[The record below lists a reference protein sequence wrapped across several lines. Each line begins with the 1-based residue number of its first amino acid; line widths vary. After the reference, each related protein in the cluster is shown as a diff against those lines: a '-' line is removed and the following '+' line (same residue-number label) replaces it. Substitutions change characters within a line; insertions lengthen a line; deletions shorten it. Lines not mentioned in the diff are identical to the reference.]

1 MKHFKYQAPVTFDE
15 AGKILQAKHPGE
27 AAVMAGGTD
36 LLGVLKDELLLQ
48 YPDTVVALRD
58 IPDTAYIREE
68 DGSVK
73 IGAMTTLD
81 TIENDELLQQDSLKA
96 VSRAVYSVASPIIR
110 TRATIGGNLCQD
122 VRCWFYRYPGQVGGT
137 LPCMRK
143 GGSECFAIRGDNRY
157 HSVFGGMKVCATPC
171 SAECPAGTDIP
182 NYMAHYRAG
191 DMEGAARILMQ
202 ANPLPMMTSRVCAH
216 TCQTKCNRCSTDEA
230 VASHSVERVVAD
242 YIMAHTDRFY
252 KAPEKETGKKIA
264 LIGAGPAGL
273 SAAYYLRNAGHS
285 VTVYDAMEEPGGCL
299 MYAIPNFRLPK
310 EYVRAIVKALEGMG
324 IRFVKNTKL
333 GENLQISE
341 LTEDNDKIFIATGAW
356 KRPVLGF
363 DGEEFTEFGLQFLVD
378 VNRWVNKK
386 ERNHVLVVGGGNVS
400 MDVAITA
407 KRLGAKSVTLCCL
420 EQRAEMPASAEEV
433 ARAEEEGVVIHNG
446 WGPVCAHYEHDG
458 KIKGMTLKACT
469 KLRDEN
475 GRFNPIYD
483 ETVTLDVDA
492 DSILLATG
500 QRVDLSFLDNELTL
514 AMNRGL
520 ITVEPKTQKSSDP
533 KVYAGGDAVTGPTT
547 VIKGIAS
554 GRRAAEAINEEFGVN
569 NPEKIK
575 QEGFLHYDSA
585 TAGMKTA
592 NNGHNVDAVARSIDK
607 EDSTSLTYDEG
618 LEEAKRCMNCGCYS
632 VNASDLSPV
641 MVLLDAKVKTSAGR
655 TLSAED
661 FFCTNL
667 KSYANLEQGELI
679 TEIEIPKQDA
689 YITGYEKFRMRSSID
704 FSMASLAWAY
714 KPDGEKISDIRLVL
728 GAVAPVPVRLK
739 KVEDFLRGKKPTM
752 ELAAQA
758 GEMAT
763 EGAVSMGHNE
773 YKIDEI
779 RTFVRR
785 LVESLVE

>member
-1 MKHFKYQAPVTFDE
+1 MKHFKYQTPETFGE
-15 AGKILQAKHPGE
+15 AAEILKASHPGQ

-36 LLGVLKDELLLQ
+36 LLGVLKDELLLE
-48 YPDTVVALRD
+48 YPETIVALRD
-58 IPDTAYIREE
+58 IPGTSYVKKE
-68 DGSVK
+68 DGAVK

-81 TIENDELLQQDSLKA
+81 EIENDETLKADSLKA
-96 VSRAVYSVASPIIR
+96 VSAAAYSVASPIIR

-157 HSVFGGMKVCATPC
+157 HSVFGGMKACKTPC

-182 NYMAHYRAG
+182 NYMAHYRKG
-191 DMEGAARILMQ
+191 DLEGAARILMQ

-230 VASHSVERVVAD
+230 VAIHSVERVVGD
-242 YIMAHTDRFY
+242 YILAHLDEFY
-252 KAPEKETGKKIA
+252 KAPAKETGKKIA

-273 SAAYYLRNAGHS
+273 AAAYYLRNAGHT

-299 MYAIPNFRLPK
+299 MYAIPNFRLPR
-310 EYVRAIVKALEGMG
+310 EYVRTIVKAIEKMG
-324 IRFVKNTKL
+324 VKFVCGTKL

-341 LTEDNDKIFIATGAW
+341 LTEANDKIFIATGAW

-378 VNRWVNKK
+378 VNKWVNKK

-420 EQRAEMPASAEEV
+420 EQRHEMSASAEEV
-433 ARAEEEGVVIHNG
+433 ERAEEEGVVIKNG
-446 WGPVCAHYEHDG
+446 WGPVRVKYEG
-458 KIKGMTLKACT
+458 QKIQGMTLRACT
-469 KLRDEN
+469 ALRDET
-475 GRFNPIYD
+475 GRFNPTYD
-483 ETVTLDVDA
+483 DATTLDVDA

-520 ITVEPKTQKSSDP
+520 ITVEPETQRSSDP

-554 GRRAAEAINEEFGVN
+554 GRRAAEAINDELGAD
-569 NPEKIK
+569 NPARDE
-575 QEGFLHYDSA
+575 QQGFLRFDRE
-585 TAGMKTA
+585 TASLKTA
-592 NNGHNVDAVARSIDK
+592 NNGHNVDAAARRIDK
-607 EDSTSLTYDEG
+607 EDSTSLTYEEG

-641 MVLLDAKVKTSAGR
+641 MVMMDATVKTSLGR
-655 TLSAED
+655 EIAAAD

-667 KSYANLEQGELI
+667 KSYANLEQGEVV
-679 TEIEIPKQDA
+679 TELVIPEKEG
-689 YITGYEKFRMRSSID
+689 YVTGYEKFRMRSSID

-714 KPDGEKISDIRLVL
+714 RLEGGQIADIRLVL
-728 GAVAPVPVRLK
+728 GAVAPVPVRLF
-739 KVEDFLRGKKPTM
+739 KVEEFLRGKVPTA
-752 ELAAQA
+752 EIAAEA

-763 EGAVSMGHNE
+763 EGTESMGHND

-785 LVESLVE
+785 LVESLVK

>member
-1 MKHFKYQAPVTFDE
+1 MKHFKYQTPETFGE
-15 AGKILQAKHPGE
+15 AAEILKASHPGQ

-36 LLGVLKDELLLQ
+36 LLGVLKDELLLE
-48 YPDTVVALRD
+48 YPETIVALRD
-58 IPDTAYIREE
+58 IPGTSYVKKE
-68 DGSVK
+68 DGAVK

-81 TIENDELLQQDSLKA
+81 EIENDETLKADSLKA
-96 VSRAVYSVASPIIR
+96 VSAAAYSVASPIIR

-157 HSVFGGMKVCATPC
+157 HSVFGGMKACKTPC

-182 NYMAHYRAG
+182 NYMAHYRKG
-191 DMEGAARILMQ
+191 DLEGAARILMQ

-230 VASHSVERVVAD
+230 VAIHSVERVVGD
-242 YIMAHTDRFY
+242 YIMAHLDEFY
-252 KAPEKETGKKIA
+252 KAPAKETGKKIA

-273 SAAYYLRNAGHS
+273 AAAYYLRNAGHT

-310 EYVRAIVKALEGMG
+310 EYVRTIVKAIEKMG
-324 IRFVKNTKL
+324 VKFVCGTKL

-341 LTEDNDKIFIATGAW
+341 LTEANDKIFIATGAW

-378 VNRWVNKK
+378 VNKWVNKK

-420 EQRAEMPASAEEV
+420 EQRHEMPASAEEV
-433 ARAEEEGVVIHNG
+433 ERAEEEGVVIKNG
-446 WGPVCAHYEHDG
+446 WGPVRVKYEG
-458 KIKGMTLKACT
+458 QKIQGMTLRACT
-469 KLRDEN
+469 ALRDET
-475 GRFNPIYD
+475 GRFNPTYD
-483 ETVTLDVDA
+483 DATTLDVDA

-520 ITVEPKTQKSSDP
+520 ITVEPETQRSSDP

-554 GRRAAEAINEEFGVN
+554 GRRAAEAINDELGAG
-569 NPEKIK
+569 NPARDE
-575 QEGFLHYDSA
+575 QQGFLRFDRK
-585 TAGMKTA
+585 TASLKTA
-592 NNGHNVDAVARSIDK
+592 NNGHNVDAAARRIDK
-607 EDSTSLTYDEG
+607 EDSTSLTYEEG

-641 MVLLDAKVKTSAGR
+641 MVMMDATVKTSLGR
-655 TLSAED
+655 EIAAAD

-667 KSYANLEQGELI
+667 KSYANLEQGEVV
-679 TEIEIPKQDA
+679 TELVIPEKEG
-689 YITGYEKFRMRSSID
+689 YVTGYEKFRMRSSID

-714 KPDGEKISDIRLVL
+714 RLEGGQIADIRLVL
-728 GAVAPVPVRLK
+728 GAVAPVPVRLF
-739 KVEDFLRGKKPTM
+739 KVEEFLRGKVPTA
-752 ELAAQA
+752 EIAAEA

-763 EGAVSMGHNE
+763 EGTESMGHND

-785 LVESLVE
+785 LVESLVK

>member
-1 MKHFKYQAPVTFDE
+1 MKHFKYQTPETFGE
-15 AGKILQAKHPGE
+15 ATEILKASHPGQ

-36 LLGVLKDELLLQ
+36 LLGVLKDELLLE
-48 YPDTVVALRD
+48 YPETIVALRD
-58 IPDTAYIREE
+58 IPGTSYVKKE
-68 DGSVK
+68 DGAVK

-81 TIENDELLQQDSLKA
+81 EIENDETLKADSLKA
-96 VSRAVYSVASPIIR
+96 VSAAAYSVASPIIR

-157 HSVFGGMKVCATPC
+157 HSVFGGMKACKTPC

-182 NYMAHYRAG
+182 NYMAHYRKG
-191 DMEGAARILMQ
+191 DLEGAARILMQ
-202 ANPLPMMTSRVCAH
+202 ANPLSMMTSRVCAH

-230 VASHSVERVVAD
+230 VAIHSVERVVGD
-242 YIMAHTDRFY
+242 YIMAHLDEFY
-252 KAPEKETGKKIA
+252 KAPAKETGKKIA

-273 SAAYYLRNAGHS
+273 AAAYYLRNAGHT

-310 EYVRAIVKALEGMG
+310 EYVRTIVKALEKMG
-324 IRFVKNTKL
+324 VKFVCGTKL

-341 LTEDNDKIFIATGAW
+341 LTEANDKIFIATGAW

-378 VNRWVNKK
+378 VNKWVNKK

-420 EQRAEMPASAEEV
+420 EQRHEMPASAEEV
-433 ARAEEEGVVIHNG
+433 ERAEEEGVVIKNG
-446 WGPVCAHYEHDG
+446 WGPVRVKYEG
-458 KIKGMTLKACT
+458 QKIQGMTLRACT
-469 KLRDEN
+469 ALRDET
-475 GRFNPIYD
+475 GRFNPTYD
-483 ETVTLDVDA
+483 DATTLDVDA

-520 ITVEPKTQKSSDP
+520 ITVEPETQRSSDP

-554 GRRAAEAINEEFGVN
+554 GRRAAEAINDELGAD
-569 NPEKIK
+569 NPARDE
-575 QEGFLHYDSA
+575 QQGFLRFDRE
-585 TAGMKTA
+585 TASLKTA
-592 NNGHNVDAVARSIDK
+592 NNGHNVDAAARRIDK
-607 EDSTSLTYDEG
+607 EDSTSLTYEEG

-641 MVLLDAKVKTSAGR
+641 MVMMDATVKTSLGR
-655 TLSAED
+655 EIAAAD

-667 KSYANLEQGELI
+667 KSYANLEQGEVV
-679 TEIEIPKQDA
+679 TELVIPEKEG
-689 YITGYEKFRMRSSID
+689 YVTGYEKFRMRSSID

-714 KPDGEKISDIRLVL
+714 RLEGGQIADIRLVL
-728 GAVAPVPVRLK
+728 GAVAPVPVRLF
-739 KVEDFLRGKKPTM
+739 KVEEFLRGKVPTA
-752 ELAAQA
+752 EIAAEA

-763 EGAVSMGHNE
+763 EGTESMGHND

-785 LVESLVE
+785 LVESLVK

>member
-1 MKHFKYQAPVTFDE
+1 MKHFKYQTPETFGE
-15 AGKILQAKHPGE
+15 AAEILKASHPSQ

-36 LLGVLKDELLLQ
+36 LLGVLKDELLLE
-48 YPDTVVALRD
+48 YPETIVALRD
-58 IPDTAYIREE
+58 IPGTSYVKKE
-68 DGSVK
+68 DGAVK

-81 TIENDELLQQDSLKA
+81 EIENDETLKADSLKA
-96 VSRAVYSVASPIIR
+96 VSAAAYSVASPIIR

-157 HSVFGGMKVCATPC
+157 HSVFGGMKACKTPC

-182 NYMAHYRAG
+182 NYMAHYRKG
-191 DMEGAARILMQ
+191 DLEGAARILMQ

-230 VASHSVERVVAD
+230 VAIHSVERVVGD
-242 YIMAHTDRFY
+242 YIMAHLDEFY
-252 KAPEKETGKKIA
+252 KAPAKETGKKIA

-273 SAAYYLRNAGHS
+273 AAAYYLRNAGHT

-310 EYVRAIVKALEGMG
+310 EYVRTIVKAIEKMG
-324 IRFVKNTKL
+324 VKFVCGTKL

-341 LTEDNDKIFIATGAW
+341 LTEANDKIFIATGAW

-378 VNRWVNKK
+378 VNKWVNKK

-420 EQRAEMPASAEEV
+420 EQRHEMPASAEEV
-433 ARAEEEGVVIHNG
+433 ERAEEEGVVIKNG
-446 WGPVCAHYEHDG
+446 WGPVRVKYEG
-458 KIKGMTLKACT
+458 QKIQGMTLRACT
-469 KLRDEN
+469 ALRDET
-475 GRFNPIYD
+475 GRFNPTYD
-483 ETVTLDVDA
+483 DATTLDVDA

-500 QRVDLSFLDNELTL
+500 QRVDLSFLDNELML

-520 ITVEPKTQKSSDP
+520 ITVEPETQRSSDP

-554 GRRAAEAINEEFGVN
+554 GRRAAEAINDEQGAD
-569 NPEKIK
+569 NPARDE
-575 QEGFLHYDSA
+575 QQGFLRFDRE
-585 TAGMKTA
+585 TASLKTA
-592 NNGHNVDAVARSIDK
+592 NNGHNVDAAARRIDK
-607 EDSTSLTYDEG
+607 EDSTSLTYEEG

-641 MVLLDAKVKTSAGR
+641 MVMMDATVKTSLGR
-655 TLSAED
+655 EIAAAD

-667 KSYANLEQGELI
+667 KSYANLEQGEVV
-679 TEIEIPKQDA
+679 TELVIPEKEG
-689 YITGYEKFRMRSSID
+689 YVTGYEKFRMRSSID

-714 KPDGEKISDIRLVL
+714 RLEGGQIADIRLVL
-728 GAVAPVPVRLK
+728 GAVAPVPVRLF
-739 KVEDFLRGKKPTM
+739 KVEEFLRGKVPTA
-752 ELAAQA
+752 EIAAEA

-763 EGAVSMGHNE
+763 EGTESMGHND

-785 LVESLVE
+785 LVESLVK

>member
-1 MKHFKYQAPVTFDE
+1 MKHFKYQTPETFGE
-15 AGKILQAKHPGE
+15 AAEILKASHPGQ

-36 LLGVLKDELLLQ
+36 LLGVLKDELLLE
-48 YPDTVVALRD
+48 YPETIVALRD
-58 IPDTAYIREE
+58 IPGTSYVKKE
-68 DGSVK
+68 DGAVK

-81 TIENDELLQQDSLKA
+81 EIENDETLKADSLKA
-96 VSRAVYSVASPIIR
+96 VSAAAYSVASPIIR

-157 HSVFGGMKVCATPC
+157 HSVFGGMKACKTPC

-182 NYMAHYRAG
+182 NYMAHYRKG
-191 DMEGAARILMQ
+191 DLEGAARILMQ

-230 VASHSVERVVAD
+230 VAIHSVERVVGD
-242 YIMAHTDRFY
+242 YIMAHLDEFY
-252 KAPEKETGKKIA
+252 KAPAKETGKKIA

-273 SAAYYLRNAGHS
+273 AAAYYLRNAGHT

-310 EYVRAIVKALEGMG
+310 EYVRTIVKAIEKMG
-324 IRFVKNTKL
+324 VKFVCGTKL

-341 LTEDNDKIFIATGAW
+341 LTEANDKIFIATGAW

-378 VNRWVNKK
+378 VNKWVNKK

-420 EQRAEMPASAEEV
+420 EQRHEMPASAEEV
-433 ARAEEEGVVIHNG
+433 ERAEEEGVVIKNG
-446 WGPVCAHYEHDG
+446 WGPVRVKYEG
-458 KIKGMTLKACT
+458 QKIQGMTLRACT
-469 KLRDEN
+469 ALRDET
-475 GRFNPIYD
+475 GRFNPTYD
-483 ETVTLDVDA
+483 DATTLDVDA

-520 ITVEPKTQKSSDP
+520 ITVEPETQRSSDP
-533 KVYAGGDAVTGPTT
+533 KVYAGGDAVSGPTT

-554 GRRAAEAINEEFGVN
+554 GRRAAEAINDELGAG
-569 NPEKIK
+569 NPARDE
-575 QEGFLHYDSA
+575 QQGFLRFDRE
-585 TAGMKTA
+585 TASLKTA
-592 NNGHNVDAVARSIDK
+592 NNGHNVDAAARRIDK
-607 EDSTSLTYDEG
+607 EDSTSLTYEEG

-641 MVLLDAKVKTSAGR
+641 MVMMDATVKTSLGR
-655 TLSAED
+655 EIAAAD

-667 KSYANLEQGELI
+667 KSYANLEQGEVV
-679 TEIEIPKQDA
+679 TELVIPEKEG
-689 YITGYEKFRMRSSID
+689 YVTGYEKFRMRSSID

-714 KPDGEKISDIRLVL
+714 RLEGGQIADIRLVL
-728 GAVAPVPVRLK
+728 GAVAPVPVRLF
-739 KVEDFLRGKKPTM
+739 KVEEFLRGKVPTA
-752 ELAAQA
+752 EIAAEA

-763 EGAVSMGHNE
+763 EGTESMGHND

-785 LVESLVE
+785 LVESLVK

>member
-1 MKHFKYQAPVTFDE
+1 MKHFKYQTPETFGE
-15 AGKILQAKHPGE
+15 AAEILKASHPGQ

-36 LLGVLKDELLLQ
+36 LLGVLKDELLLE
-48 YPDTVVALRD
+48 YPETIVALRD
-58 IPDTAYIREE
+58 IPGTSYVKKE
-68 DGSVK
+68 DGAVK

-81 TIENDELLQQDSLKA
+81 EIEKDETLKADSLKA
-96 VSRAVYSVASPIIR
+96 VSAAAYSVASPIIR

-157 HSVFGGMKVCATPC
+157 HSVFGGMKACKTPC

-182 NYMAHYRAG
+182 NYMAHYRKG
-191 DMEGAARILMQ
+191 DLEGAARILMQ

-230 VASHSVERVVAD
+230 VAIHSVERVVGD
-242 YIMAHTDRFY
+242 YIMAHLDEFY
-252 KAPEKETGKKIA
+252 KAPAKETGKKIA

-273 SAAYYLRNAGHS
+273 AAAYYLRNAGHT

-310 EYVRAIVKALEGMG
+310 EYVRTIVKAIEKMG
-324 IRFVKNTKL
+324 VKFVCGTKL
-333 GENLQISE
+333 GENMQISE
-341 LTEDNDKIFIATGAW
+341 LTEANDKIFIATGAW

-378 VNRWVNKK
+378 VNKWVNKK

-420 EQRAEMPASAEEV
+420 EQRHEMPASAEEV
-433 ARAEEEGVVIHNG
+433 ERAEEEGVVIKNG
-446 WGPVCAHYEHDG
+446 WGPVRVKYEG
-458 KIKGMTLKACT
+458 QKIQGMTLRACT
-469 KLRDEN
+469 ALRDET
-475 GRFNPIYD
+475 GRFNPTYD
-483 ETVTLDVDA
+483 DATTLDVDA

-520 ITVEPKTQKSSDP
+520 ITVEPETQRSSDP
-533 KVYAGGDAVTGPTT
+533 KVYAGGDTVTGPTT

-554 GRRAAEAINEEFGVN
+554 GRRAAEAINDELGAG
-569 NPEKIK
+569 NPARDE
-575 QEGFLHYDSA
+575 QQGFLRFDRE
-585 TAGMKTA
+585 TASLKTA
-592 NNGHNVDAVARSIDK
+592 NNGHNVDAAARRIDK
-607 EDSTSLTYDEG
+607 EDSTSLTYEEG

-641 MVLLDAKVKTSAGR
+641 MVMMDATVKTSLGR
-655 TLSAED
+655 EIAAAD

-667 KSYANLEQGELI
+667 KSYANLEQGEVV
-679 TEIEIPKQDA
+679 TELVIPEKEG
-689 YITGYEKFRMRSSID
+689 YVTGYEKFRMRSSID

-714 KPDGEKISDIRLVL
+714 RLEGGQIADIRLVL
-728 GAVAPVPVRLK
+728 GAVAPVPVRLF
-739 KVEDFLRGKKPTM
+739 KVEEFLRGKVPTA
-752 ELAAQA
+752 EIAAEA

-763 EGAVSMGHNE
+763 EGTESMGHND

-785 LVESLVE
+785 LVESLVK

>member
-1 MKHFKYQAPVTFDE
+1 MKHFKYQTPETFGE
-15 AGKILQAKHPGE
+15 AAEILKASHPGQ

-36 LLGVLKDELLLQ
+36 LLGVLKDELLLE
-48 YPDTVVALRD
+48 YPETIVALRD
-58 IPDTAYIREE
+58 IPGTSYVKKE
-68 DGSVK
+68 DGAVK

-81 TIENDELLQQDSLKA
+81 EIENDETLKADSLKA
-96 VSRAVYSVASPIIR
+96 VSAAAYSVASPIIR

-157 HSVFGGMKVCATPC
+157 HSVFGGMKACKTPC

-182 NYMAHYRAG
+182 NYMAHYRKG
-191 DMEGAARILMQ
+191 DLEGAARILMQ

-230 VASHSVERVVAD
+230 VAIHSVERVVGD
-242 YIMAHTDRFY
+242 YILAHLDEFY
-252 KAPEKETGKKIA
+252 KAPAKETGKKIA

-273 SAAYYLRNAGHS
+273 AAAYYLRNAGHT

-299 MYAIPNFRLPK
+299 MYAIPNFRLPR
-310 EYVRAIVKALEGMG
+310 EYVRTIVKAIEKMG
-324 IRFVKNTKL
+324 VKFVCGTKL

-341 LTEDNDKIFIATGAW
+341 LTEANDKIFIATGAW

-378 VNRWVNKK
+378 VNKWVNKK

-420 EQRAEMPASAEEV
+420 EQRHEMSASAEDVE
-433 ARAEEEGVVIHNG
+433 RAEEEGVVIKNG
-446 WGPVCAHYEHDG
+446 WGPVRVKYEG
-458 KIKGMTLKACT
+458 QKIQGMTLRACT
-469 KLRDEN
+469 ALRDET
-475 GRFNPIYD
+475 GRFNPTYD
-483 ETVTLDVDA
+483 DATTLDVDA

-520 ITVEPKTQKSSDP
+520 ITVEPETQRSSDP

-554 GRRAAEAINEEFGVN
+554 GRRAAEAINDELGAD
-569 NPEKIK
+569 NPARDE
-575 QEGFLHYDSA
+575 QQGFLRFDRE
-585 TAGMKTA
+585 TASLKTA
-592 NNGHNVDAVARSIDK
+592 NNGHNVDAAARRIDK
-607 EDSTSLTYDEG
+607 EDSTSLTYEEG

-641 MVLLDAKVKTSAGR
+641 MVMMDATVKTSLGR
-655 TLSAED
+655 EIAAAD

-667 KSYANLEQGELI
+667 KSYANLEQGEVV
-679 TEIEIPKQDA
+679 TELVIPEKEG
-689 YITGYEKFRMRSSID
+689 YVTGYEKFRMRSSID

-714 KPDGEKISDIRLVL
+714 RLEGGQIADIRLVL
-728 GAVAPVPVRLK
+728 GAVAPVPVRLF
-739 KVEDFLRGKKPTM
+739 KVEEFLRGKVPTA
-752 ELAAQA
+752 EIAAEA

-763 EGAVSMGHNE
+763 EGTESMGHND

-785 LVESLVE
+785 LVESLVK

>member
-1 MKHFKYQAPVTFDE
+1 MKHFKYQTPETFGE
-15 AGKILQAKHPGE
+15 AAEILKASHPGQ

-36 LLGVLKDELLLQ
+36 LLGVLKDELLLE
-48 YPDTVVALRD
+48 YPETIVALRD
-58 IPDTAYIREE
+58 IPGTSYVKKE
-68 DGSVK
+68 DGAVK

-81 TIENDELLQQDSLKA
+81 EIENDETLKADSLKA
-96 VSRAVYSVASPIIR
+96 VSAAAYSVASPIIR

-157 HSVFGGMKVCATPC
+157 HSVFGGMKACKTPC

-182 NYMAHYRAG
+182 NYMAHYRKG
-191 DMEGAARILMQ
+191 DLEGAARILMQ

-230 VASHSVERVVAD
+230 VAIHSVERVVGD
-242 YIMAHTDRFY
+242 YIMAHLDEFY
-252 KAPEKETGKKIA
+252 KAPAKETGKKIA

-273 SAAYYLRNAGHS
+273 AAAYYLRNAGHT

-310 EYVRAIVKALEGMG
+310 EYVRTIVKAIEKMG
-324 IRFVKNTKL
+324 VKFVCGTKL

-341 LTEDNDKIFIATGAW
+341 LTEANDKIFIATGAW

-378 VNRWVNKK
+378 VNKWVNKK

-420 EQRAEMPASAEEV
+420 EQRHEMPASAEEV
-433 ARAEEEGVVIHNG
+433 ERAEEEGVVIKNG
-446 WGPVCAHYEHDG
+446 WGPVRVKYEG
-458 KIKGMTLKACT
+458 QKIQGMTLRACT
-469 KLRDEN
+469 ALRDET
-475 GRFNPIYD
+475 GRFNPTYD
-483 ETVTLDVDA
+483 DATTLDVDA

-520 ITVEPKTQKSSDP
+520 ITVEPETQRSSDP
-533 KVYAGGDAVTGPTT
+533 KVYAGGDTVTGPTT

-554 GRRAAEAINEEFGVN
+554 GRRAAEAINDELGAD
-569 NPEKIK
+569 NPARDE
-575 QEGFLHYDSA
+575 QQGFLRFDRE
-585 TAGMKTA
+585 TASLKTA
-592 NNGHNVDAVARSIDK
+592 NNGHNVDAAARRIDK
-607 EDSTSLTYDEG
+607 EDSTSLTYEEG

-641 MVLLDAKVKTSAGR
+641 MVMMDATVKTSLGR
-655 TLSAED
+655 EIAAAD

-667 KSYANLEQGELI
+667 KSYANLEQGEVV
-679 TEIEIPKQDA
+679 TELVIPEKEG
-689 YITGYEKFRMRSSID
+689 YVTGYEKFRMRSSID

-714 KPDGEKISDIRLVL
+714 RLEGGQIADIRLVL
-728 GAVAPVPVRLK
+728 GAVAPVPVRLF
-739 KVEDFLRGKKPTM
+739 KVEEFLRGKVPTA
-752 ELAAQA
+752 EIAAEA

-763 EGAVSMGHNE
+763 EGTESMGHND

-785 LVESLVE
+785 LVESLVK

>member
-1 MKHFKYQAPVTFDE
+1 MKHFKYQTPETFGE
-15 AGKILQAKHPGE
+15 AAEILKASHPGQ

-36 LLGVLKDELLLQ
+36 LLGVLKDELLLE
-48 YPDTVVALRD
+48 YPETIVALRD
-58 IPDTAYIREE
+58 IPGTSYVKKE
-68 DGSVK
+68 DGAVK

-81 TIENDELLQQDSLKA
+81 EIENDETLKADSLKA
-96 VSRAVYSVASPIIR
+96 VSAAAYSVASPIIR

-157 HSVFGGMKVCATPC
+157 HSVFGGMKACKTPC

-182 NYMAHYRAG
+182 NYMAHYRKG
-191 DMEGAARILMQ
+191 DLEGAARILMQ

-230 VASHSVERVVAD
+230 VAIHSVERVVGD
-242 YIMAHTDRFY
+242 YIMAHLDEFY
-252 KAPEKETGKKIA
+252 KAPAKETGKKIA

-273 SAAYYLRNAGHS
+273 AAAYYLRNAGHT

-310 EYVRAIVKALEGMG
+310 EYVRTIVKAIEKMG
-324 IRFVKNTKL
+324 VKFVCGTKL

-341 LTEDNDKIFIATGAW
+341 LTEANDKIFIATGAW

-378 VNRWVNKK
+378 VNKWVNKK

-420 EQRAEMPASAEEV
+420 EQRHEMPASAEEV
-433 ARAEEEGVVIHNG
+433 ERAEEEGVIIKNG
-446 WGPVCAHYEHDG
+446 WGPVRVKYEG
-458 KIKGMTLKACT
+458 QKIQGMTLRACT
-469 KLRDEN
+469 ALRDET
-475 GRFNPIYD
+475 GRFNPTYD
-483 ETVTLDVDA
+483 DATTLDVDA

-500 QRVDLSFLDNELTL
+500 QRVDLSFMDNELTL

-520 ITVEPKTQKSSDP
+520 ITVEPETQRSSDP

-554 GRRAAEAINEEFGVN
+554 GRRAAEAINDELGAD
-569 NPEKIK
+569 NPARDE
-575 QEGFLHYDSA
+575 QQGFLRFDRE
-585 TAGMKTA
+585 TASLKTA
-592 NNGHNVDAVARSIDK
+592 NNGHNVDAAARRIDK
-607 EDSTSLTYDEG
+607 EDSTSLTYEEG

-641 MVLLDAKVKTSAGR
+641 MVMMDATVKTSLGR
-655 TLSAED
+655 EIAAAD

-667 KSYANLEQGELI
+667 KSYANLEQGEVV
-679 TEIEIPKQDA
+679 TELVIPEKEG
-689 YITGYEKFRMRSSID
+689 YVTGYEKFRMRSSID

-714 KPDGEKISDIRLVL
+714 RLEGGQIADIRLVL
-728 GAVAPVPVRLK
+728 GAVAPVPVRLF
-739 KVEDFLRGKKPTM
+739 KVEEFLRGKVPTA
-752 ELAAQA
+752 EIAAEA

-763 EGAVSMGHNE
+763 EGTESMGHND

-785 LVESLVE
+785 LVESLVK

>member
-1 MKHFKYQAPVTFDE
+1 MKHFKYQTPETFGE
-15 AGKILQAKHPGE
+15 AAEILKASHPGQ

-36 LLGVLKDELLLQ
+36 LLGVLKDELLLE
-48 YPDTVVALRD
+48 YPETIVALRD
-58 IPDTAYIREE
+58 IPGTSYVKKE
-68 DGSVK
+68 DGAVK

-81 TIENDELLQQDSLKA
+81 EIENDETLKADSLKA
-96 VSRAVYSVASPIIR
+96 VSAAAYSVASPIIR

-157 HSVFGGMKVCATPC
+157 HSVFGGMKACKTPC

-182 NYMAHYRAG
+182 NYMAHYRKG
-191 DMEGAARILMQ
+191 DLEGAARILMQ

-230 VASHSVERVVAD
+230 VAIHSVERVVGD
-242 YIMAHTDRFY
+242 YIMAHLDEFY
-252 KAPEKETGKKIA
+252 KAPAKETGKKIA

-273 SAAYYLRNAGHS
+273 AAAYYLRNAGHT

-299 MYAIPNFRLPK
+299 MYAIPNFRLPR
-310 EYVRAIVKALEGMG
+310 EYVRTIVKAIEKMG
-324 IRFVKNTKL
+324 VKFVCGTKL

-341 LTEDNDKIFIATGAW
+341 LTEANDKIFIATGAW

-378 VNRWVNKK
+378 VNKWVNKK

-420 EQRAEMPASAEEV
+420 EQRHEMPASAEEV
-433 ARAEEEGVVIHNG
+433 ERAEEEGVVIKNG
-446 WGPVCAHYEHDG
+446 WGPVRVKYEG
-458 KIKGMTLKACT
+458 QKIQGMTLRACT
-469 KLRDEN
+469 ALRDET
-475 GRFNPIYD
+475 GRFNPTYD
-483 ETVTLDVDA
+483 DATTLDVDA

-520 ITVEPKTQKSSDP
+520 ITVEPETQRSSDP

-554 GRRAAEAINEEFGVN
+554 GRRAAEAINDELGAG
-569 NPEKIK
+569 NPARDE
-575 QEGFLHYDSA
+575 QQGFLRFDRE
-585 TAGMKTA
+585 TASLKTA
-592 NNGHNVDAVARSIDK
+592 NNGHNVDAAARRIDK
-607 EDSTSLTYDEG
+607 EDSTSLTYEEG

-641 MVLLDAKVKTSAGR
+641 MVMMDATVKTSLGR
-655 TLSAED
+655 EIAAAD

-667 KSYANLEQGELI
+667 KSYANLEQGEI
-679 TEIEIPKQDA
+679 VTELVIPEKEG
-689 YITGYEKFRMRSSID
+689 YVTGYEKFRMRSSID

-714 KPDGEKISDIRLVL
+714 RLEGGQIADIRLVL
-728 GAVAPVPVRLK
+728 GAVAPVPVRLF
-739 KVEDFLRGKKPTM
+739 KVEEFLRGKVPTA
-752 ELAAQA
+752 EIAAEA

-763 EGAVSMGHNE
+763 EGTESMGHND

-785 LVESLVE
+785 LVESLVK

>member
-1 MKHFKYQAPVTFDE
+1 MKHFKYQTPETFGE
-15 AGKILQAKHPGE
+15 AAEILKASHPGQ

-36 LLGVLKDELLLQ
+36 LLGVLKDELLLE
-48 YPDTVVALRD
+48 YPETIVALRD
-58 IPDTAYIREE
+58 IPGTSYVKKE
-68 DGSVK
+68 DGAVK

-81 TIENDELLQQDSLKA
+81 EIENDETLKADSLKA
-96 VSRAVYSVASPIIR
+96 VSAAAYSVASPIIR

-157 HSVFGGMKVCATPC
+157 HSVFGGMKACKTPC

-182 NYMAHYRAG
+182 NYMAHYRKG
-191 DMEGAARILMQ
+191 DLEGAARILMQ

-230 VASHSVERVVAD
+230 VAIHSVERVVGD
-242 YIMAHTDRFY
+242 YIMAHLDEFY
-252 KAPEKETGKKIA
+252 KAPAKETGKKIA

-273 SAAYYLRNAGHS
+273 AAAYYLRNAGHT

-299 MYAIPNFRLPK
+299 MYAIPNFRLPR
-310 EYVRAIVKALEGMG
+310 EYVRTIVKAIEKMG
-324 IRFVKNTKL
+324 VKFVCGTKL

-341 LTEDNDKIFIATGAW
+341 LTEANDKIFIATGAW

-378 VNRWVNKK
+378 VNKWVNKK

-420 EQRAEMPASAEEV
+420 EQRHEMPASAEEV
-433 ARAEEEGVVIHNG
+433 ERAEEEGVVIKNG
-446 WGPVCAHYEHDG
+446 WGPVRVKYEG
-458 KIKGMTLKACT
+458 RKIQGMTLRACT
-469 KLRDEN
+469 ALRDET
-475 GRFNPIYD
+475 GRFNPTYD
-483 ETVTLDVDA
+483 DATTLDVDA

-520 ITVEPKTQKSSDP
+520 ITVEPETQRSSDP

-554 GRRAAEAINEEFGVN
+554 GRRAAEAINDELGAD
-569 NPEKIK
+569 NPARDE
-575 QEGFLHYDSA
+575 QQGFLRFDRE
-585 TAGMKTA
+585 TASLKTA
-592 NNGHNVDAVARSIDK
+592 NNGHNVDAAARRIDK
-607 EDSTSLTYDEG
+607 EDSTSLTYEEG

-641 MVLLDAKVKTSAGR
+641 MVMMDATVKTSLGR
-655 TLSAED
+655 EIAAAD

-667 KSYANLEQGELI
+667 KSYANLEQGEVV
-679 TEIEIPKQDA
+679 TELVIPEKEG
-689 YITGYEKFRMRSSID
+689 YVTGYEKFRMRSSID

-714 KPDGEKISDIRLVL
+714 RLEGGQIADIRLVL
-728 GAVAPVPVRLK
+728 GAVAPVPVRLF
-739 KVEDFLRGKKPTM
+739 KVEEFLRGKVPTA
-752 ELAAQA
+752 EIAAEA

-763 EGAVSMGHNE
+763 EGTESMGHND

-785 LVESLVE
+785 LVESLVK

>member
-1 MKHFKYQAPVTFDE
+1 MKHFKYQTPETFGE
-15 AGKILQAKHPGE
+15 AAEILKASHPGQ

-36 LLGVLKDELLLQ
+36 LLGVLKDELLLE
-48 YPDTVVALRD
+48 YPETIVALRD
-58 IPDTAYIREE
+58 IPGTSYVKKE
-68 DGSVK
+68 DGAVK

-81 TIENDELLQQDSLKA
+81 EIENDETLKADSLKA
-96 VSRAVYSVASPIIR
+96 VSAAAYSVASPIIR

-157 HSVFGGMKVCATPC
+157 HSVFGGMKACKTPC

-182 NYMAHYRAG
+182 NYMAHYRKG
-191 DMEGAARILMQ
+191 DLEGAARILMQ

-230 VASHSVERVVAD
+230 VAIHSVERVVGD
-242 YIMAHTDRFY
+242 YILAHLDEFY
-252 KAPEKETGKKIA
+252 KAPAKETGKKIA

-273 SAAYYLRNAGHS
+273 AAAYYLRNAGHT

-310 EYVRAIVKALEGMG
+310 EYVRTIVKAIEKMG
-324 IRFVKNTKL
+324 VKFVCGTKL

-341 LTEDNDKIFIATGAW
+341 LTEANDKIFIATGAW

-378 VNRWVNKK
+378 VNKWVNKK

-420 EQRAEMPASAEEV
+420 EQRHEMPASAEEV
-433 ARAEEEGVVIHNG
+433 ERAEEEGVVIKNG
-446 WGPVCAHYEHDG
+446 WGPVRVKYEG
-458 KIKGMTLKACT
+458 QKIQGMTLRACT
-469 KLRDEN
+469 ALRDET
-475 GRFNPIYD
+475 GRFNPTYD
-483 ETVTLDVDA
+483 DATTLDVDA

-520 ITVEPKTQKSSDP
+520 ITVEPETQRSSDP

-554 GRRAAEAINEEFGVN
+554 GRRAAEAINDELGAG
-569 NPEKIK
+569 NPARDE
-575 QEGFLHYDSA
+575 QQGFLRFDRE
-585 TAGMKTA
+585 TASLKTA
-592 NNGHNVDAVARSIDK
+592 NNGHNVDAAARRIDK
-607 EDSTSLTYDEG
+607 EDSTSLTYEEG

-641 MVLLDAKVKTSAGR
+641 MVMMDATVKTSLGR
-655 TLSAED
+655 EIAAAD

-667 KSYANLEQGELI
+667 KSYANLEQGEVV
-679 TEIEIPKQDA
+679 TELVIPEKEG
-689 YITGYEKFRMRSSID
+689 YVTGYEKFRMRSSID

-714 KPDGEKISDIRLVL
+714 RLEGGQIADIRLVL
-728 GAVAPVPVRLK
+728 GAVAPVPVRLF
-739 KVEDFLRGKKPTM
+739 KVEEFLRGKVPTA
-752 ELAAQA
+752 EIAAEA

-763 EGAVSMGHNE
+763 EGTESMGHND

-785 LVESLVE
+785 LVESLVK

>member
-1 MKHFKYQAPVTFDE
+1 MKHFKYQTPETFGE
-15 AGKILQAKHPGE
+15 AAEILKASHPSQ

-36 LLGVLKDELLLQ
+36 LLGVLKDELLLE
-48 YPDTVVALRD
+48 YPETIVALRD
-58 IPDTAYIREE
+58 IPGMSYVKKE
-68 DGSVK
+68 DGAVK

-81 TIENDELLQQDSLKA
+81 EIENDETLKADSLKA
-96 VSRAVYSVASPIIR
+96 VSAAAYSVASPIIR

-157 HSVFGGMKVCATPC
+157 HSVFGGMKACKTPC

-182 NYMAHYRAG
+182 NYMAHYRKG
-191 DMEGAARILMQ
+191 DLEGAARILMQ

-230 VASHSVERVVAD
+230 VAIHSVERVVGD
-242 YIMAHTDRFY
+242 YILAHLDEFY
-252 KAPEKETGKKIA
+252 KAPAKETGKKIA

-273 SAAYYLRNAGHS
+273 AAAYYLRNAGHT

-310 EYVRAIVKALEGMG
+310 EYVRTIVKAIEKMG
-324 IRFVKNTKL
+324 VKFVCGTKL

-341 LTEDNDKIFIATGAW
+341 LTEANDKIFIATGAW

-378 VNRWVNKK
+378 VNKWVNKK

-420 EQRAEMPASAEEV
+420 EQRHEMPASAEEV
-433 ARAEEEGVVIHNG
+433 ERAEEEGVVIKNG
-446 WGPVCAHYEHDG
+446 WGPVRVKYEG
-458 KIKGMTLKACT
+458 QKIQGMTLRACT
-469 KLRDEN
+469 ALRDET
-475 GRFNPIYD
+475 GRFNPTYD
-483 ETVTLDVDA
+483 DATTLDVDA

-500 QRVDLSFLDNELTL
+500 QRVDLSFLDNERTL

-520 ITVEPKTQKSSDP
+520 ITVEPETQRSSDP

-554 GRRAAEAINEEFGVN
+554 GRRAAEAINDELGAG
-569 NPEKIK
+569 NPARDE
-575 QEGFLHYDSA
+575 QQGFLRFDREIASL
-585 TAGMKTA
+585 KTA
-592 NNGHNVDAVARSIDK
+592 NNGHNVDAAARRIDK
-607 EDSTSLTYDEG
+607 EDSTSLTYEEG

-641 MVLLDAKVKTSAGR
+641 MVMMDATVKTSLGR
-655 TLSAED
+655 EIAAAD

-667 KSYANLEQGELI
+667 KSYANLEQGEVV
-679 TEIEIPKQDA
+679 TELVIPEKEG
-689 YITGYEKFRMRSSID
+689 YVTGYEKFRMRSSID

-714 KPDGEKISDIRLVL
+714 RLEGGQIADIRLVL
-728 GAVAPVPVRLK
+728 GAVAPVPVRLF
-739 KVEDFLRGKKPTM
+739 KVEEFLRGKVPTA
-752 ELAAQA
+752 EIAAEA

-763 EGAVSMGHNE
+763 EGTESMGHND

-785 LVESLVE
+785 LVESLVK

>member
-1 MKHFKYQAPVTFDE
+1 MKHFKYQTPETFGE
-15 AGKILQAKHPGE
+15 AAEILKASHPGQ

-36 LLGVLKDELLLQ
+36 LLGVLKDELLLE
-48 YPDTVVALRD
+48 YPETIVALRD
-58 IPDTAYIREE
+58 IPGTSYVKKE
-68 DGSVK
+68 DGAVK

-81 TIENDELLQQDSLKA
+81 EIENDETLKADSLKA
-96 VSRAVYSVASPIIR
+96 VSAAAYSVASPIIR

-157 HSVFGGMKVCATPC
+157 HSVFGGMKACKTPC

-182 NYMAHYRAG
+182 NYMAHYRKG
-191 DMEGAARILMQ
+191 DLEGAARILMQ

-230 VASHSVERVVAD
+230 VAIHSVERVVGD
-242 YIMAHTDRFY
+242 YIMAHLDEFY
-252 KAPEKETGKKIA
+252 KAPAKETGKKIA

-273 SAAYYLRNAGHS
+273 AAAYYLRNAGHT

-310 EYVRAIVKALEGMG
+310 EYVRTIVKALEKMG
-324 IRFVKNTKL
+324 VKFVCGTKL

-341 LTEDNDKIFIATGAW
+341 LTEANDKIFIATGAW

-378 VNRWVNKK
+378 VNKWVNKK

-420 EQRAEMPASAEEV
+420 EQRHEMPASAEEV
-433 ARAEEEGVVIHNG
+433 ERAEEEGVVIKNG
-446 WGPVCAHYEHDG
+446 WGPVRVKYEG
-458 KIKGMTLKACT
+458 QKIQGMTLRACT
-469 KLRDEN
+469 ALRDET
-475 GRFNPIYD
+475 GRFNPTYD
-483 ETVTLDVDA
+483 DATTLDVDA

-520 ITVEPKTQKSSDP
+520 ITVEPETQRSSDP

-554 GRRAAEAINEEFGVN
+554 GRRAAEAINDELGAD
-569 NPEKIK
+569 NPARDE
-575 QEGFLHYDSA
+575 QQGFLRFDRE
-585 TAGMKTA
+585 TASLKTA
-592 NNGHNVDAVARSIDK
+592 NNGHNVDAAARRIDK
-607 EDSTSLTYDEG
+607 EDSTSLTYEEG

-641 MVLLDAKVKTSAGR
+641 MVMMDATVKTSLGR
-655 TLSAED
+655 EIAAAD

-667 KSYANLEQGELI
+667 KSYANLEQGEVV
-679 TEIEIPKQDA
+679 TELVIPEKEG
-689 YITGYEKFRMRSSID
+689 YVTGYEKFRMRSSID

-714 KPDGEKISDIRLVL
+714 RLEGGQIADIRLVL
-728 GAVAPVPVRLK
+728 GAVAPVPVRLF
-739 KVEDFLRGKKPTM
+739 KVEEFLRGKVPTA
-752 ELAAQA
+752 EIAAEA

-763 EGAVSMGHNE
+763 EGTESMGHND

-785 LVESLVE
+785 LVESLVK

>member
-1 MKHFKYQAPVTFDE
+1 MKHFKYQTPETFGE
-15 AGKILQAKHPGE
+15 AAEILKASHPGQ

-36 LLGVLKDELLLQ
+36 LLGVLKDELLLE
-48 YPDTVVALRD
+48 YPETIVALRD
-58 IPDTAYIREE
+58 IPGTSYVKKE
-68 DGSVK
+68 DGAVK

-81 TIENDELLQQDSLKA
+81 EIENDETLKADSLKA
-96 VSRAVYSVASPIIR
+96 VSAAAYSVASPIIR
-110 TRATIGGNLCQD
+110 TSATIGGNLCQD

-157 HSVFGGMKVCATPC
+157 HSVFGGMKACKTPC

-182 NYMAHYRAG
+182 NYMAHYRKG
-191 DMEGAARILMQ
+191 DLEGAARILMQ

-230 VASHSVERVVAD
+230 VAIHSVERVVGD
-242 YIMAHTDRFY
+242 YIMAHLDEFY
-252 KAPEKETGKKIA
+252 KAPAKETGKKIA

-273 SAAYYLRNAGHS
+273 AAAYYLRNAGHT

-299 MYAIPNFRLPK
+299 MYAIPNFRLPR
-310 EYVRAIVKALEGMG
+310 EYVRTIVKAIEKMG
-324 IRFVKNTKL
+324 VKFVCGTKL

-341 LTEDNDKIFIATGAW
+341 LTEANDKIFIATGAW

-378 VNRWVNKK
+378 VNKWVNKK

-420 EQRAEMPASAEEV
+420 EQRHEMPASAEEV
-433 ARAEEEGVVIHNG
+433 ERAEEEGVVIKNG
-446 WGPVCAHYEHDG
+446 WGPVRVKYEG
-458 KIKGMTLKACT
+458 QKIQGMTLRACT
-469 KLRDEN
+469 ALRDET
-475 GRFNPIYD
+475 GRFNPTYD
-483 ETVTLDVDA
+483 DATTLDVDA

-520 ITVEPKTQKSSDP
+520 ITVEPETQRSSDP

-554 GRRAAEAINEEFGVN
+554 GRRAAEAINDKLGAD
-569 NPEKIK
+569 NPARDE
-575 QEGFLHYDSA
+575 QQGFLRFDRE
-585 TAGMKTA
+585 TASLKTA
-592 NNGHNVDAVARSIDK
+592 NNGHNVDAAARRIDK
-607 EDSTSLTYDEG
+607 EDSTSLTYEEG

-641 MVLLDAKVKTSAGR
+641 MVMMDATVKTSLGR
-655 TLSAED
+655 EIAVAD
-661 FFCTNL
+661 FFCSNL
-667 KSYANLEQGELI
+667 KSYANLEQGEVV
-679 TEIEIPKQDA
+679 TELVIPEKEG
-689 YITGYEKFRMRSSID
+689 YVTGYEKFRMRSSID

-714 KPDGEKISDIRLVL
+714 RLEGGQIADIRLVL
-728 GAVAPVPVRLK
+728 GAVAPVPVRLF
-739 KVEDFLRGKKPTM
+739 KVEEFLRGKVPTA
-752 ELAAQA
+752 EIAAEA

-763 EGAVSMGHNE
+763 EGTESMGHND

-785 LVESLVE
+785 LVESLVK

>member
-1 MKHFKYQAPVTFDE
+1 MKHFKYQTPETFGE
-15 AGKILQAKHPGE
+15 AAEILKASHPGQ

-36 LLGVLKDELLLQ
+36 LLGVLKDELLLE
-48 YPDTVVALRD
+48 YPETIVALRD
-58 IPDTAYIREE
+58 IPGTSYVKKE
-68 DGSVK
+68 DGAVK

-81 TIENDELLQQDSLKA
+81 EIENDETLKADSLKA
-96 VSRAVYSVASPIIR
+96 VSAAAYSVASPIIR

-157 HSVFGGMKVCATPC
+157 HSVFGGMKACKTPC

-182 NYMAHYRAG
+182 NYMAHYRKG
-191 DMEGAARILMQ
+191 DLEGAARILMQ

-230 VASHSVERVVAD
+230 VAIHSVERVVGD
-242 YIMAHTDRFY
+242 YIMAHLDEFY
-252 KAPEKETGKKIA
+252 KAPAKETGKKIA

-273 SAAYYLRNAGHS
+273 AAAYYLRNAGHT

-310 EYVRAIVKALEGMG
+310 EYVRTIVKAIEKMG
-324 IRFVKNTKL
+324 VKFVCGTKL

-341 LTEDNDKIFIATGAW
+341 MTEANDKIFIATGAW

-378 VNRWVNKK
+378 VNKWVNKK

-420 EQRAEMPASAEEV
+420 EQRHEMPASAEEV
-433 ARAEEEGVVIHNG
+433 ERAEEEGVVIKNG
-446 WGPVCAHYEHDG
+446 WGPVRVKYEG
-458 KIKGMTLKACT
+458 QKMQGMTLHACT
-469 KLRDEN
+469 ALRDET
-475 GRFNPIYD
+475 GRFNPTYD
-483 ETVTLDVDA
+483 DATTLDVDA
-492 DSILLATG
+492 DSILLAAG

-520 ITVEPKTQKSSDP
+520 ITVEPETQRSSDP

-554 GRRAAEAINEEFGVN
+554 GRRAAEAINDELGAG
-569 NPEKIK
+569 NPARDE
-575 QEGFLHYDSA
+575 QQGFLRFDRE
-585 TAGMKTA
+585 TASLKTA
-592 NNGHNVDAVARSIDK
+592 NNGHNVDAAARRIDK
-607 EDSTSLTYDEG
+607 EDSTSLTYEEG

-641 MVLLDAKVKTSAGR
+641 MVMMDATVKTSLGR
-655 TLSAED
+655 EIAAAD

-667 KSYANLEQGELI
+667 KSYANLEQGEVV
-679 TEIEIPKQDA
+679 TELVIPEKDG
-689 YITGYEKFRMRSSID
+689 YVTGYEKFRMRSSID

-714 KPDGEKISDIRLVL
+714 RLEGGQIADIRLVL
-728 GAVAPVPVRLK
+728 GAVAPVPVRLF
-739 KVEDFLRGKKPTM
+739 KVEEFLRGKVPTA
-752 ELAAQA
+752 EIAAEA

-763 EGAVSMGHNE
+763 EGTESMGHND

-785 LVESLVE
+785 LVESLVK

>member
-1 MKHFKYQAPVTFDE
+1 MKHFKYQTPETFGE
-15 AGKILQAKHPGE
+15 AAEILKASHPGQ

-36 LLGVLKDELLLQ
+36 LLGVLKDELLLE
-48 YPDTVVALRD
+48 YPETIVALRD
-58 IPDTAYIREE
+58 IPGMSYVKKE
-68 DGSVK
+68 DGAVK

-81 TIENDELLQQDSLKA
+81 EIENDETLKADSLKA
-96 VSRAVYSVASPIIR
+96 VSAAAYSVASPIIR

-157 HSVFGGMKVCATPC
+157 HSVFGGMKACKTPC

-182 NYMAHYRAG
+182 NYMAHYRKG
-191 DMEGAARILMQ
+191 DLEGAARILMQ

-230 VASHSVERVVAD
+230 VAIHSVERVVGD
-242 YIMAHTDRFY
+242 YIMAHLDEFY
-252 KAPEKETGKKIA
+252 KAPAKETGKKIA

-273 SAAYYLRNAGHS
+273 AAAYYLRNAGHT

-310 EYVRAIVKALEGMG
+310 EYVRTIVKAIEKMG
-324 IRFVKNTKL
+324 VKFVCGTKL

-341 LTEDNDKIFIATGAW
+341 LTEANDKIFIATGAW

-378 VNRWVNKK
+378 VNKWVNKK

-420 EQRAEMPASAEEV
+420 EQRHEMPASAEEV
-433 ARAEEEGVVIHNG
+433 ERAEEEGVVIKNG
-446 WGPVCAHYEHDG
+446 WGPVRVKYEG
-458 KIKGMTLKACT
+458 QKIQGMTLRACT
-469 KLRDEN
+469 ALRDET
-475 GRFNPIYD
+475 GRFNPTYD
-483 ETVTLDVDA
+483 DATTLDVDA

-520 ITVEPKTQKSSDP
+520 ITVEPETQRSSDP

-554 GRRAAEAINEEFGVN
+554 GRRAAEAINDELGAD
-569 NPEKIK
+569 NPARDE
-575 QEGFLHYDSA
+575 QQGFLRFDRE
-585 TAGMKTA
+585 TASLKTA
-592 NNGHNVDAVARSIDK
+592 NNGHNVDAAARRIDK
-607 EDSTSLTYDEG
+607 EDSTSLTYEEG

-632 VNASDLSPV
+632 VNASELSPV
-641 MVLLDAKVKTSAGR
+641 MVMMDATVKTSLGR
-655 TLSAED
+655 EIAAAD

-667 KSYANLEQGELI
+667 KSYANLEQGEVV
-679 TEIEIPKQDA
+679 TELVIPEKEG
-689 YITGYEKFRMRSSID
+689 YVTGYEKFRMRSSID

-714 KPDGEKISDIRLVL
+714 RLEGGQIADIRLVL
-728 GAVAPVPVRLK
+728 GAVAPVPVRLF
-739 KVEDFLRGKKPTM
+739 KVEEFLRGKVPTA
-752 ELAAQA
+752 EIAAEA

-763 EGAVSMGHNE
+763 EGTESMGHND

-785 LVESLVE
+785 LVESLVK

>member
-1 MKHFKYQAPVTFDE
+1 MKHFKYQTPETFGE
-15 AGKILQAKHPGE
+15 AAEILKASHPGQ

-36 LLGVLKDELLLQ
+36 LLGVLKDELLLE
-48 YPDTVVALRD
+48 YPETIVALRD
-58 IPDTAYIREE
+58 IPGTSYVKKE
-68 DGSVK
+68 DGAVK

-81 TIENDELLQQDSLKA
+81 EIENDETLKADSLKA
-96 VSRAVYSVASPIIR
+96 VSAAAYSVASPIIR

-157 HSVFGGMKVCATPC
+157 HSVFGGMKACKTPC

-182 NYMAHYRAG
+182 NYMAHYRKG
-191 DMEGAARILMQ
+191 DLEGAARILMQ

-230 VASHSVERVVAD
+230 VAIHSVERVVGD
-242 YIMAHTDRFY
+242 YIMAHLDEFY
-252 KAPEKETGKKIA
+252 KAPAKETGKKIA

-273 SAAYYLRNAGHS
+273 AAAYYLRNAGHT

-310 EYVRAIVKALEGMG
+310 EYVRTIVKAIEKMG
-324 IRFVKNTKL
+324 VKFVCGTKL

-341 LTEDNDKIFIATGAW
+341 LTEANDKIFIATGAW

-378 VNRWVNKK
+378 VNKWVNKK

-420 EQRAEMPASAEEV
+420 EQRHEMPASAEEV
-433 ARAEEEGVVIHNG
+433 ERAEEEGVVIKNG
-446 WGPVCAHYEHDG
+446 WGPVRVKYEG
-458 KIKGMTLKACT
+458 QKIQGMTLRACT
-469 KLRDEN
+469 ALRDET
-475 GRFNPIYD
+475 GRFNPTYD
-483 ETVTLDVDA
+483 DATTLDVDA

-520 ITVEPKTQKSSDP
+520 ITVEPETQRSSDP

-554 GRRAAEAINEEFGVN
+554 GRRAAEAINDELGTG
-569 NPEKIK
+569 NPARDE
-575 QEGFLHYDSA
+575 QQGFLRFDRE
-585 TAGMKTA
+585 TASLKTA
-592 NNGHNVDAVARSIDK
+592 NNGHNVDAAARRIDK
-607 EDSTSLTYDEG
+607 EDSTSLTYEEG

-641 MVLLDAKVKTSAGR
+641 MVMMDATVKTSLGR
-655 TLSAED
+655 EIAAAD

-667 KSYANLEQGELI
+667 KSYANLEQGEVV
-679 TEIEIPKQDA
+679 TELVIPEKEG
-689 YITGYEKFRMRSSID
+689 YVTGYEKFRMRSSID

-714 KPDGEKISDIRLVL
+714 RLEGGQIADIRLVL
-728 GAVAPVPVRLK
+728 GAVAPVPVRLF
-739 KVEDFLRGKKPTM
+739 KVEEFLRGKVPTA
-752 ELAAQA
+752 EIAAEA

-763 EGAVSMGHNE
+763 EGTESMGHND

-785 LVESLVE
+785 LVESLVK

>member
-1 MKHFKYQAPVTFDE
+1 MKHFKYQTPETFGE
-15 AGKILQAKHPGE
+15 AAEILKASHPSQ

-36 LLGVLKDELLLQ
+36 LLGVLKDELLLE
-48 YPDTVVALRD
+48 YPETIVALRD
-58 IPDTAYIREE
+58 IPGMSYVKKE
-68 DGSVK
+68 DGAVK

-81 TIENDELLQQDSLKA
+81 EIENDETLKADSLKA
-96 VSRAVYSVASPIIR
+96 VSAAAYSVASPIIR

-157 HSVFGGMKVCATPC
+157 HSVFGGMKACKTPC

-182 NYMAHYRAG
+182 NYMAHYRKG
-191 DMEGAARILMQ
+191 DLEGAARILMQ

-230 VASHSVERVVAD
+230 VAIHSVERVVGD
-242 YIMAHTDRFY
+242 YILAHLDEFY
-252 KAPEKETGKKIA
+252 KAPAKETGKKIA

-273 SAAYYLRNAGHS
+273 AAAYYLRNAGHT

-310 EYVRAIVKALEGMG
+310 EYVRTIVKAIEKMG
-324 IRFVKNTKL
+324 VKFVCGTKL

-341 LTEDNDKIFIATGAW
+341 LTEANDKIFIATGAW

-378 VNRWVNKK
+378 VNKWVNKK

-420 EQRAEMPASAEEV
+420 EQRHEMPASAEEV
-433 ARAEEEGVVIHNG
+433 ERAEEEGVVIKNG
-446 WGPVCAHYEHDG
+446 WGPVRVKYEG
-458 KIKGMTLKACT
+458 QKIQGMTLRACT
-469 KLRDEN
+469 ALRDET
-475 GRFNPIYD
+475 GRFNPTYD
-483 ETVTLDVDA
+483 DATTLDVDA

-500 QRVDLSFLDNELTL
+500 QRVDLSFLDNERTL

-520 ITVEPKTQKSSDP
+520 ITVEPETQRSSDP

-554 GRRAAEAINEEFGVN
+554 GRRAAEAINDELGAG
-569 NPEKIK
+569 NPARDE
-575 QEGFLHYDSA
+575 QQGFLRFDRE
-585 TAGMKTA
+585 TASLKTA
-592 NNGHNVDAVARSIDK
+592 NNGHNVDAAARRIDK
-607 EDSTSLTYDEG
+607 EDSTSLTYEEG

-641 MVLLDAKVKTSAGR
+641 MVMMDATVKTSLGR
-655 TLSAED
+655 EIAAAD

-667 KSYANLEQGELI
+667 KSYANLEQGEVV
-679 TEIEIPKQDA
+679 TELVIPEKEG
-689 YITGYEKFRMRSSID
+689 YVTGYEKFRMRSSID

-714 KPDGEKISDIRLVL
+714 RLEGGQIADIRLVL
-728 GAVAPVPVRLK
+728 GAVAPVPVRLF
-739 KVEDFLRGKKPTM
+739 KVEEFLRGKVPTA
-752 ELAAQA
+752 EIAAEA

-763 EGAVSMGHNE
+763 EGTESMGHND

-785 LVESLVE
+785 LVESLVK

>member
-1 MKHFKYQAPVTFDE
+1 MKHFKYQTPETFGE
-15 AGKILQAKHPGE
+15 AAEILKASHPGQ

-36 LLGVLKDELLLQ
+36 LLGVLKDELLLE
-48 YPDTVVALRD
+48 YPETIVALRD
-58 IPDTAYIREE
+58 IPGMSYVKKE
-68 DGSVK
+68 DGAVK

-81 TIENDELLQQDSLKA
+81 EIENDETLKADSLKA
-96 VSRAVYSVASPIIR
+96 VSAAAYSVASPIIR

-157 HSVFGGMKVCATPC
+157 HSVFGGMKACKTPC
-171 SAECPAGTDIP
+171 SADCPAGTDIP
-182 NYMAHYRAG
+182 NYMAHYRKG
-191 DMEGAARILMQ
+191 DLEGAARILMQ

-230 VASHSVERVVAD
+230 VAIHSVERVVGD
-242 YIMAHTDRFY
+242 YIMAHLDEFY
-252 KAPEKETGKKIA
+252 KAPAKETGKKIA

-273 SAAYYLRNAGHS
+273 AAAYYLRNAGHT

-299 MYAIPNFRLPK
+299 MYAIPNFRLPR
-310 EYVRAIVKALEGMG
+310 EYVRTIVKAIEKMG
-324 IRFVKNTKL
+324 VKFVCGTKL
-333 GENLQISE
+333 GENLQTSE
-341 LTEDNDKIFIATGAW
+341 LTEANDKIFIATGAW

-378 VNRWVNKK
+378 VNKWVNKK

-420 EQRAEMPASAEEV
+420 EQRHEMPASAEEV
-433 ARAEEEGVVIHNG
+433 ERAEEEGVVIKNG
-446 WGPVCAHYEHDG
+446 WGPVRVKYEG
-458 KIKGMTLKACT
+458 QKIQGMTLRACT
-469 KLRDEN
+469 ALRDET
-475 GRFNPIYD
+475 GRFNPTYD
-483 ETVTLDVDA
+483 DATTLDVDA

-520 ITVEPKTQKSSDP
+520 ITVEPETQRSSDP

-554 GRRAAEAINEEFGVN
+554 GRRAAEAINDELGAG
-569 NPEKIK
+569 NPARDE
-575 QEGFLHYDSA
+575 QQGFLRFDRE
-585 TAGMKTA
+585 TASLKTA
-592 NNGHNVDAVARSIDK
+592 NNGHNVDAAARRIDK
-607 EDSTSLTYDEG
+607 EDSTSLTYEEG

-641 MVLLDAKVKTSAGR
+641 MVMMDATVKTSLGR
-655 TLSAED
+655 EIAAAD
-661 FFCTNL
+661 FFCSNL
-667 KSYANLEQGELI
+667 KSYANLEQGEVV
-679 TEIEIPKQDA
+679 TELVIPEKEG
-689 YITGYEKFRMRSSID
+689 YVTGYEKFRMRSSID

-714 KPDGEKISDIRLVL
+714 RLEGGQIADIRLVL
-728 GAVAPVPVRLK
+728 GAVAPVPVRLF
-739 KVEDFLRGKKPTM
+739 KVEEFLRGKVPTA
-752 ELAAQA
+752 EIAAEA

-763 EGAVSMGHNE
+763 EGTESMGHND

-785 LVESLVE
+785 LVESLVK

>member
-1 MKHFKYQAPVTFDE
+1 MKHFKYQTPETFGE
-15 AGKILQAKHPGE
+15 AAGILKAAHPGE

-36 LLGVLKDELLLQ
+36 LLGVLKDELLLE
-48 YPDTVVALRD
+48 YPQTVVSLRE
-58 IPDTAYIREE
+58 IPDTAYIRRE
-68 DGSVK
+68 DGAVK

-81 TIENDELLQQDSLKA
+81 AIENEEALGADSL
-96 VSRAVYSVASPIIR
+96 RAVQKAANSVASPIIR

-157 HSVFGGMKVCATPC
+157 HSVFGGMKACLTPC
-171 SAECPAGTDIP
+171 SVECPAGTDIP
-182 NYMAHYRAG
+182 NYMAHYRQG
-191 DMEGAARILMQ
+191 DMDGAARILMQ

-230 VASHSVERVVAD
+230 VAIHSVERVVGD
-242 YIMAHTDRFY
+242 YIMAHLDDFY
-252 KAPEKETGKKIA
+252 KAPEQETGKRIA

-273 SAAYYLRNAGHS
+273 AAAYYLRSAGHS
-285 VTVYDAMEEPGGCL
+285 VTVYDAMEEAGGCL

-310 EYVRAIVKALEGMG
+310 EIVRTVVGALGRMG
-324 IRFVKNTKL
+324 IRFVTGTRL

-341 LTEDNDKIFIATGAW
+341 LTKESDKVFIATGAW

-420 EQRAEMPASAEEV
+420 EQRDEMPASAEEI
-433 ARAEEEGVVIHNG
+433 ARAEEEGVVIYNG
-446 WGPVCAHYEHDG
+446 WGPVRVHYEG
-458 KIKGMTLKACT
+458 EKIKGMTLKACT
-469 KLRDEN
+469 ALRDET
-475 GRFNPIYD
+475 GRFNPSYD
-483 ETVTLDVDA
+483 ETVTMDVDA

-500 QRVDLSFLDNELTL
+500 QRVDLSFLDNEMTL

-520 ITVEPKTQKSSDP
+520 ISVEPQTQRSSDP

-554 GRRAAEAINEEFGVN
+554 GRRAAEAINDELGVA
-569 NPEKIK
+569 NPGKDEQK
-575 QEGFLHYDSA
+575 GFLHIDRD
-585 TAGMKTA
+585 TASLKKA
-592 NNGHNVDAVARSIDK
+592 NNGHNVDAAARSIDR
-607 EDSTSLTYDEG
+607 EDSTTLTYEEG

-641 MVLLDAKVKTSAGR
+641 MVMMDAVIRTSAGR
-655 TLSAED
+655 EIPAAD

-667 KSYANLEQGELI
+667 KSYANLEPGELI
-679 TEIEIPKQDA
+679 REIVIPEKEG
-689 YITGYEKFRMRSSID
+689 YVTGYEKFRMRSSID
-704 FSMASLAWAY
+704 FSMASLAWACRL
-714 KPDGEKISDIRLVL
+714 DGDVIGDIRLVL
-728 GAVAPVPVRLK
+728 GAVAPVPVRLTR
-739 KVEDFLRGKKPTM
+739 VEDFLRGKAPTA

-763 EGAVSMGHNE
+763 EGTQSMGHND

-785 LVESLVE
+785 MVESLVK

>member
-1 MKHFKYQAPVTFDE
+1 MKHFKYQTPETFGE
-15 AGKILQAKHPGE
+15 AAEILKASHPGQ

-36 LLGVLKDELLLQ
+36 LLGVLKDELLLE
-48 YPDTVVALRD
+48 YPETIVALRD
-58 IPDTAYIREE
+58 IPGTSYVKKE
-68 DGSVK
+68 DGAVK

-81 TIENDELLQQDSLKA
+81 EIENDETLKADSLKA
-96 VSRAVYSVASPIIR
+96 VSAAAYSVASPIIR

-137 LPCMRK
+137 LLCMRK

-157 HSVFGGMKVCATPC
+157 HSVFGGMKACKTPC

-182 NYMAHYRAG
+182 NYMAHYRKG
-191 DMEGAARILMQ
+191 DLEGAARILMQ

-230 VASHSVERVVAD
+230 VAIHSVERVVGD
-242 YIMAHTDRFY
+242 YIMAHLDEFY
-252 KAPEKETGKKIA
+252 KAPAKETGKKIA

-273 SAAYYLRNAGHS
+273 AAAYYLRNAGHT

-310 EYVRAIVKALEGMG
+310 EYVRTIVKALEKMG
-324 IRFVKNTKL
+324 VKFVCGTKL

-341 LTEDNDKIFIATGAW
+341 LTEANDKIFIATGAW

-378 VNRWVNKK
+378 VNKWVNKK

-420 EQRAEMPASAEEV
+420 EQRHEMPASAEEV
-433 ARAEEEGVVIHNG
+433 ERAEEEGVVIKNG
-446 WGPVCAHYEHDG
+446 WGPVRVKYEG
-458 KIKGMTLKACT
+458 QKIQGMTLRACT
-469 KLRDEN
+469 ALRDET
-475 GRFNPIYD
+475 GRFNPTYD
-483 ETVTLDVDA
+483 DATTLDVDA

-520 ITVEPKTQKSSDP
+520 ITVEPETQRSSDP

-554 GRRAAEAINEEFGVN
+554 GRRAAEAINDELGAD
-569 NPEKIK
+569 NPARDE
-575 QEGFLHYDSA
+575 QQGFLRFDRE
-585 TAGMKTA
+585 TASLKTA
-592 NNGHNVDAVARSIDK
+592 NNGHNVDAAARRIDK
-607 EDSTSLTYDEG
+607 EDSTSLTYEEG

-641 MVLLDAKVKTSAGR
+641 MVMVDATVKTSLGR
-655 TLSAED
+655 EIAAAD

-667 KSYANLEQGELI
+667 KSYANLEQGEVV
-679 TEIEIPKQDA
+679 TELVIPEKEG
-689 YITGYEKFRMRSSID
+689 YVTGYEKFRMRSSID

-714 KPDGEKISDIRLVL
+714 RLEGGQIADIRLVL
-728 GAVAPVPVRLK
+728 GAVAPVPVRLF
-739 KVEDFLRGKKPTM
+739 KVEEFLRGKVPTA
-752 ELAAQA
+752 EIAAEA

-763 EGAVSMGHNE
+763 EGTESMGHND

-785 LVESLVE
+785 LVESLVK

>member
-1 MKHFKYQAPVTFDE
+1 MKHFKYQTPETFGE
-15 AGKILQAKHPGE
+15 AAEILKASHPGQ

-36 LLGVLKDELLLQ
+36 LLGVLKDELLLE
-48 YPDTVVALRD
+48 YPETIVALRD
-58 IPDTAYIREE
+58 IPGTSYVKKE
-68 DGSVK
+68 DGAVK

-81 TIENDELLQQDSLKA
+81 EIENDETLKADSLKA
-96 VSRAVYSVASPIIR
+96 VSAAAYSVASPIIR

-157 HSVFGGMKVCATPC
+157 HSVFGGMKACKTPC

-182 NYMAHYRAG
+182 NYMAHYRKG
-191 DMEGAARILMQ
+191 DLEGAARILMQ

-230 VASHSVERVVAD
+230 VAIHSVERVVGD
-242 YIMAHTDRFY
+242 YILAHLDEFY
-252 KAPEKETGKKIA
+252 KAPAKETGKKIA

-273 SAAYYLRNAGHS
+273 AAAYYLRNAGHT

-310 EYVRAIVKALEGMG
+310 EYVRTIVKAIEKMG
-324 IRFVKNTKL
+324 VKFVCGTKL

-341 LTEDNDKIFIATGAW
+341 LTEANDKIFIATGAW

-378 VNRWVNKK
+378 VNKWVNKK

-420 EQRAEMPASAEEV
+420 EQRHEMPASAEEV
-433 ARAEEEGVVIHNG
+433 ERAEEEGVVIKNG
-446 WGPVCAHYEHDG
+446 WGPVRVKYEG
-458 KIKGMTLKACT
+458 QKIQGMTLRACT
-469 KLRDEN
+469 ALRDET
-475 GRFNPIYD
+475 GRFNPTYD
-483 ETVTLDVDA
+483 DATTLDVDA

-520 ITVEPKTQKSSDP
+520 ITVEPETQRSSDP

-554 GRRAAEAINEEFGVN
+554 GRRAAEAINDELGAD
-569 NPEKIK
+569 NPARDE
-575 QEGFLHYDSA
+575 QQGFLRFDRE
-585 TAGMKTA
+585 TASLKTA
-592 NNGHNVDAVARSIDK
+592 NNGHNVDAAARRIDK
-607 EDSTSLTYDEG
+607 EDSTSLTYEEG

-641 MVLLDAKVKTSAGR
+641 MVMMDATVKTSLGR
-655 TLSAED
+655 EIAAAD

-667 KSYANLEQGELI
+667 KSYANLEQGEVV
-679 TEIEIPKQDA
+679 TELVIPEKEG
-689 YITGYEKFRMRSSID
+689 YVTGYEKFRMRSSID

-714 KPDGEKISDIRLVL
+714 RLEGGQIADIRLVL
-728 GAVAPVPVRLK
+728 GAVAPVPVRLF
-739 KVEDFLRGKKPTM
+739 KVEEFLRGKVPTA
-752 ELAAQA
+752 EIAAEA

-763 EGAVSMGHNE
+763 EGTESMGHND

-785 LVESLVE
+785 LVESLVK

>member
-1 MKHFKYQAPVTFDE
+1 MKHFKYQTPETFGE
-15 AGKILQAKHPGE
+15 AAEILKASHPGQ

-36 LLGVLKDELLLQ
+36 LLGVLKDELLLE
-48 YPDTVVALRD
+48 YPETIVALRD
-58 IPDTAYIREE
+58 IPGTSYVKKE
-68 DGSVK
+68 DGAVK

-81 TIENDELLQQDSLKA
+81 EIENDETLKADSLKA
-96 VSRAVYSVASPIIR
+96 VSAAAYSVASPIIR

-157 HSVFGGMKVCATPC
+157 HSVFGGMKACKTPC

-182 NYMAHYRAG
+182 NYMAHYRKG
-191 DMEGAARILMQ
+191 DLEGAARILMQ

-230 VASHSVERVVAD
+230 VAIHSVERVVGD
-242 YIMAHTDRFY
+242 YIMAHLDEFY
-252 KAPEKETGKKIA
+252 KAPAKETGKKIA

-273 SAAYYLRNAGHS
+273 AAAYYLRNAGHT

-310 EYVRAIVKALEGMG
+310 EYVRTIVKAIEKMG
-324 IRFVKNTKL
+324 VKFVCGTKL

-341 LTEDNDKIFIATGAW
+341 LTEANDKIFIATGAW

-378 VNRWVNKK
+378 VNKWVNKK

-420 EQRAEMPASAEEV
+420 EQRHEMPASAEEV
-433 ARAEEEGVVIHNG
+433 ERAEEEGVVIKNG
-446 WGPVCAHYEHDG
+446 WGPVRVKYEG
-458 KIKGMTLKACT
+458 QKIQGMTLRACT
-469 KLRDEN
+469 ALRDET
-475 GRFNPIYD
+475 GRFNPTYD
-483 ETVTLDVDA
+483 DATMLDVDA

-520 ITVEPKTQKSSDP
+520 ITVEPETQRSSDP
-533 KVYAGGDAVTGPTT
+533 KVYAGGDAVSGPTT

-554 GRRAAEAINEEFGVN
+554 GRRAAEAINDELGAD
-569 NPEKIK
+569 NPARDE
-575 QEGFLHYDSA
+575 QQGFLRFDRE
-585 TAGMKTA
+585 TASLKTA
-592 NNGHNVDAVARSIDK
+592 NNGHNVDAAARRIDK
-607 EDSTSLTYDEG
+607 EDSTSLTYEEG

-641 MVLLDAKVKTSAGR
+641 MVMMDATVKTSLGR
-655 TLSAED
+655 EIAAAD

-667 KSYANLEQGELI
+667 KSYANLEQGEVV
-679 TEIEIPKQDA
+679 TELVIPEKDG
-689 YITGYEKFRMRSSID
+689 YVTGYEKFRMRSSID

-714 KPDGEKISDIRLVL
+714 RLEGGQIADIRLVL
-728 GAVAPVPVRLK
+728 GAVAPVPVRLF
-739 KVEDFLRGKKPTM
+739 KVEEFLRGKVPTA
-752 ELAAQA
+752 EIAAEA

-763 EGAVSMGHNE
+763 EGTESMGHND

-785 LVESLVE
+785 LVESLVK

>member
-1 MKHFKYQAPVTFDE
+1 MKHFKYQTPETFGE
-15 AGKILQAKHPGE
+15 AAEILKASHPGQ

-36 LLGVLKDELLLQ
+36 LLGVLKDELLLE
-48 YPDTVVALRD
+48 YPETIVALRD
-58 IPDTAYIREE
+58 IPGTSYVKKE
-68 DGSVK
+68 DGAVK

-81 TIENDELLQQDSLKA
+81 EIENDETLKADSLKA
-96 VSRAVYSVASPIIR
+96 VSAAAYSVASPIIR
-110 TRATIGGNLCQD
+110 IRATIGGNLCQD

-157 HSVFGGMKVCATPC
+157 HSVFGGMKACKTPC

-182 NYMAHYRAG
+182 NYMAHYRKG
-191 DMEGAARILMQ
+191 DLEGAARILMQ

-230 VASHSVERVVAD
+230 VAIHSVERVVGD
-242 YIMAHTDRFY
+242 YIMAHLDEFY
-252 KAPEKETGKKIA
+252 KAPAKETGKKIA

-273 SAAYYLRNAGHS
+273 AAAYYLRNAGHT

-299 MYAIPNFRLPK
+299 MYAIPNFRLPR
-310 EYVRAIVKALEGMG
+310 EYVRTIVKAIEKMG
-324 IRFVKNTKL
+324 VKFVCGTKL

-341 LTEDNDKIFIATGAW
+341 LTEANDKIFIATGAW

-378 VNRWVNKK
+378 VNKWVNKK

-420 EQRAEMPASAEEV
+420 EQRHEMPASAEEV
-433 ARAEEEGVVIHNG
+433 ERAEEEGVVIKNG
-446 WGPVCAHYEHDG
+446 WGPVRVKYEG
-458 KIKGMTLKACT
+458 QKIQGMALRACT
-469 KLRDEN
+469 ALRDET
-475 GRFNPIYD
+475 GRFNPTYD
-483 ETVTLDVDA
+483 DATTLDVDA

-520 ITVEPKTQKSSDP
+520 ITVEPETQRSSDP

-554 GRRAAEAINEEFGVN
+554 GRRAAEAINDELGAG
-569 NPEKIK
+569 NPARDE
-575 QEGFLHYDSA
+575 QQGFLRFDRE
-585 TAGMKTA
+585 TASLKTA
-592 NNGHNVDAVARSIDK
+592 NNGHNVDAAARRIDK
-607 EDSTSLTYDEG
+607 EDSTSLTYEEG

-641 MVLLDAKVKTSAGR
+641 MVMMDATVKTSLGR
-655 TLSAED
+655 EIAAAD

-667 KSYANLEQGELI
+667 KSYANLEQGEVV
-679 TEIEIPKQDA
+679 TELVIPEKEG
-689 YITGYEKFRMRSSID
+689 YVTGYEKFRMRSSID

-714 KPDGEKISDIRLVL
+714 RLEGGQIADIRLVL
-728 GAVAPVPVRLK
+728 GAVAPVPVRLF
-739 KVEDFLRGKKPTM
+739 KVEEFLRGKVPTA
-752 ELAAQA
+752 EIAAEA

-763 EGAVSMGHNE
+763 EGTESMGHND

-785 LVESLVE
+785 LVESLVK

>member
-1 MKHFKYQAPVTFDE
+1 MKHFKYQTPETFGE
-15 AGKILQAKHPGE
+15 AAEILKASHPGQ

-36 LLGVLKDELLLQ
+36 LLGVLKDELLLE
-48 YPDTVVALRD
+48 YPETIVALRD
-58 IPDTAYIREE
+58 IPGMSYVKKE
-68 DGSVK
+68 DGAVK

-81 TIENDELLQQDSLKA
+81 EIENDETLKADSLKA
-96 VSRAVYSVASPIIR
+96 VSAAAYSVASPIIR

-157 HSVFGGMKVCATPC
+157 HSVFGGMKACKTPC

-182 NYMAHYRAG
+182 NYMAHYRKG
-191 DMEGAARILMQ
+191 DLEGAARILMQ

-230 VASHSVERVVAD
+230 VAIHSVERVVGD
-242 YIMAHTDRFY
+242 YIMAHLDEFY
-252 KAPEKETGKKIA
+252 KAPAKETGKKIA

-273 SAAYYLRNAGHS
+273 AAAYYLRNAGHT

-299 MYAIPNFRLPK
+299 MYAIPNFRLPR
-310 EYVRAIVKALEGMG
+310 EYVRTIVKAIEKMG
-324 IRFVKNTKL
+324 VKFVCGTKL
-333 GENLQISE
+333 GENLQTSE
-341 LTEDNDKIFIATGAW
+341 LTEANDKIFIATGAW

-378 VNRWVNKK
+378 VNKWVNKK

-420 EQRAEMPASAEEV
+420 EQRHEMPASAEEV
-433 ARAEEEGVVIHNG
+433 ERAEEEGVVIKNG
-446 WGPVCAHYEHDG
+446 WGPVRVKYEG
-458 KIKGMTLKACT
+458 QKIQGMTLRACT
-469 KLRDEN
+469 ALRDET
-475 GRFNPIYD
+475 GRFNPTYD
-483 ETVTLDVDA
+483 DATTLDVDA

-520 ITVEPKTQKSSDP
+520 ITVEPETQRSSDP

-554 GRRAAEAINEEFGVN
+554 GRRAAEAINDELGAD
-569 NPEKIK
+569 NPARDE
-575 QEGFLHYDSA
+575 QQGFLRFDRE
-585 TAGMKTA
+585 TASLKTA
-592 NNGHNVDAVARSIDK
+592 NNGHNVDAAARRIDK
-607 EDSTSLTYDEG
+607 EDSTSLTYEEG

-641 MVLLDAKVKTSAGR
+641 MVMMDATVKTSLGR
-655 TLSAED
+655 EIAVAD

-667 KSYANLEQGELI
+667 KSYANLEQGEVV
-679 TEIEIPKQDA
+679 TELVIPEKEG
-689 YITGYEKFRMRSSID
+689 YVTGYEKFRMRSSID

-714 KPDGEKISDIRLVL
+714 RLEGGQIADIRLVL
-728 GAVAPVPVRLK
+728 GAVAPVPVRLF
-739 KVEDFLRGKKPTM
+739 KVEEFLRGKVPTA
-752 ELAAQA
+752 EIAAEA

-763 EGAVSMGHNE
+763 EGTESMGHND

-785 LVESLVE
+785 LVESLVK

>member
-1 MKHFKYQAPVTFDE
+1 MKHFKYQTPETFGE
-15 AGKILQAKHPGE
+15 AAEILKASHPSQ

-36 LLGVLKDELLLQ
+36 LLGVLKDELLLE
-48 YPDTVVALRD
+48 YPETIVALRD
-58 IPDTAYIREE
+58 IPGTSYVKKE
-68 DGSVK
+68 DGAVK

-81 TIENDELLQQDSLKA
+81 EIENDETLKADSLKA
-96 VSRAVYSVASPIIR
+96 VSAAAYSVASPIIR

-157 HSVFGGMKVCATPC
+157 HSVFGGMKACKTPC

-182 NYMAHYRAG
+182 NYMAHYRKG
-191 DMEGAARILMQ
+191 DLEGAARILMQ

-230 VASHSVERVVAD
+230 VAIHSVERVVGD
-242 YIMAHTDRFY
+242 YIMAHLDEFY
-252 KAPEKETGKKIA
+252 KAPAKETGKKIA

-273 SAAYYLRNAGHS
+273 AAAYYLRNAGHT

-310 EYVRAIVKALEGMG
+310 EYVRTIVKAIEKMG
-324 IRFVKNTKL
+324 VKFVCGTKL

-341 LTEDNDKIFIATGAW
+341 LTEANDKIFIATGAW

-363 DGEEFTEFGLQFLVD
+363 DGEEFTEFGLQVLVD
-378 VNRWVNKK
+378 VNKWVNKK

-420 EQRAEMPASAEEV
+420 EQRHEMPASAEEV
-433 ARAEEEGVVIHNG
+433 ERAEEEGVVIKNG
-446 WGPVCAHYEHDG
+446 WGPVRVKYEG
-458 KIKGMTLKACT
+458 QKIQGMTLRACT
-469 KLRDEN
+469 ALRDET
-475 GRFNPIYD
+475 GRFNPTYD
-483 ETVTLDVDA
+483 DATTLDVDA

-500 QRVDLSFLDNELTL
+500 QRVDLSFLDNELML

-520 ITVEPKTQKSSDP
+520 ITVEPETQRSSDP

-554 GRRAAEAINEEFGVN
+554 GRRAAEAINDELGAD
-569 NPEKIK
+569 NPARDE
-575 QEGFLHYDSA
+575 QQGFLRFDRE
-585 TAGMKTA
+585 TASLKTA
-592 NNGHNVDAVARSIDK
+592 NNGHNVDAAARRIDK
-607 EDSTSLTYDEG
+607 EDSTSLTYEEG

-641 MVLLDAKVKTSAGR
+641 MVMMDATVKTSLGR
-655 TLSAED
+655 EIAAAD

-667 KSYANLEQGELI
+667 KSYANLEQGEVV
-679 TEIEIPKQDA
+679 TELVIPEKEG
-689 YITGYEKFRMRSSID
+689 YVTGYEKFRMRSSID

-714 KPDGEKISDIRLVL
+714 RLEGGQIADIRLVL
-728 GAVAPVPVRLK
+728 GAVAPVPVRLF
-739 KVEDFLRGKKPTM
+739 KVEEFLRGKVPTA
-752 ELAAQA
+752 EIAAEA

-763 EGAVSMGHNE
+763 EGTESMGHND

-785 LVESLVE
+785 LVESLVK

>member
-1 MKHFKYQAPVTFDE
+1 MKHFKYQTPETFGE
-15 AGKILQAKHPGE
+15 AAEILKASHPGQ

-36 LLGVLKDELLLQ
+36 LLGVLKDELLLE
-48 YPDTVVALRD
+48 YPETIVALRD
-58 IPDTAYIREE
+58 IPGTSYVKKE
-68 DGSVK
+68 DGAVK

-81 TIENDELLQQDSLKA
+81 EIENDETLKADSLKA
-96 VSRAVYSVASPIIR
+96 VSAAAYSVASPIIR
-110 TRATIGGNLCQD
+110 IRATIGGNLCQD

-157 HSVFGGMKVCATPC
+157 HSVFGGMKACKTPC

-182 NYMAHYRAG
+182 NYMAHYRKG
-191 DMEGAARILMQ
+191 DLEGAARILMQ

-230 VASHSVERVVAD
+230 VAIHSVERVVGD
-242 YIMAHTDRFY
+242 YIMAHLDEFY
-252 KAPEKETGKKIA
+252 KAPAKETGKKIA

-273 SAAYYLRNAGHS
+273 AAAYYLRNAGHT

-310 EYVRAIVKALEGMG
+310 EYVRTIVKAIEKMG
-324 IRFVKNTKL
+324 VKFVCGTKL

-341 LTEDNDKIFIATGAW
+341 LTEANDKIFIATGAW

-378 VNRWVNKK
+378 VNKWVNKK

-420 EQRAEMPASAEEV
+420 EQRHEMPASAEEV
-433 ARAEEEGVVIHNG
+433 ERAEEEGVVIKNG
-446 WGPVCAHYEHDG
+446 WGPVRVKYEG
-458 KIKGMTLKACT
+458 QKIQGMTLRACT
-469 KLRDEN
+469 ALRDET
-475 GRFNPIYD
+475 GRFNPTYD
-483 ETVTLDVDA
+483 DATTLDVDA

-520 ITVEPKTQKSSDP
+520 ITVEPETQRSSDP

-554 GRRAAEAINEEFGVN
+554 GRRAAEAINDELGAD
-569 NPEKIK
+569 NPAHDE
-575 QEGFLHYDSA
+575 QQGFLRFDRE
-585 TAGMKTA
+585 TASLKTA
-592 NNGHNVDAVARSIDK
+592 NNGHNVDAAARRIDK
-607 EDSTSLTYDEG
+607 EDSTSLTYEEG

-641 MVLLDAKVKTSAGR
+641 MVMMDATVKTSLGR
-655 TLSAED
+655 EIAAAD

-667 KSYANLEQGELI
+667 KSYANLEQGEVV
-679 TEIEIPKQDA
+679 TELVIPEKEG
-689 YITGYEKFRMRSSID
+689 YVTGYEKFRMRSSID

-714 KPDGEKISDIRLVL
+714 RLEGGQIADIRLVL
-728 GAVAPVPVRLK
+728 GAVAPVPVRLF
-739 KVEDFLRGKKPTM
+739 KVEEFLRGKVPTA
-752 ELAAQA
+752 EIAAEA
-758 GEMAT
+758 GKMAIEGT
-763 EGAVSMGHNE
+763 ESMGHND

-785 LVESLVE
+785 LVESLVK

>member
-1 MKHFKYQAPVTFDE
+1 MKHFKYQTPETFGE
-15 AGKILQAKHPGE
+15 AAEILKASHPGQ

-36 LLGVLKDELLLQ
+36 LLGVLKDELLLE
-48 YPDTVVALRD
+48 YPETIVALRD
-58 IPDTAYIREE
+58 IPGMSYVKKE
-68 DGSVK
+68 DGAVK

-81 TIENDELLQQDSLKA
+81 EIENDETLKADSLKA
-96 VSRAVYSVASPIIR
+96 VSAAAYSVASPIIR

-157 HSVFGGMKVCATPC
+157 HSVFGGMKACKTPC

-182 NYMAHYRAG
+182 NYMAHYRKG
-191 DMEGAARILMQ
+191 DLEGAARILMQ

-230 VASHSVERVVAD
+230 VAIHSVERVVGD
-242 YIMAHTDRFY
+242 YIMAHLDEFY
-252 KAPEKETGKKIA
+252 KAPAKETGKKIA

-273 SAAYYLRNAGHS
+273 AAAYYLRNAGHT

-299 MYAIPNFRLPK
+299 MYAIPNFRLPR
-310 EYVRAIVKALEGMG
+310 EYVRTIVKAIEKMG
-324 IRFVKNTKL
+324 VKFVCGTKL
-333 GENLQISE
+333 GENLQTSE
-341 LTEDNDKIFIATGAW
+341 LTEANDKIFIATGAW

-378 VNRWVNKK
+378 VNKWVNKK

-420 EQRAEMPASAEEV
+420 EQRHEMPASAEEV
-433 ARAEEEGVVIHNG
+433 ERAEEEGVVIKNG
-446 WGPVCAHYEHDG
+446 WGPVRVKYEG
-458 KIKGMTLKACT
+458 QKIQGMTLRACT
-469 KLRDEN
+469 ALRDET
-475 GRFNPIYD
+475 GRFNPTYD
-483 ETVTLDVDA
+483 DATTLDVDA

-520 ITVEPKTQKSSDP
+520 ITVEPETQRSSDP

-554 GRRAAEAINEEFGVN
+554 GRRAAEAINDELGAD
-569 NPEKIK
+569 NPARDE
-575 QEGFLHYDSA
+575 QQGFLRFDRE
-585 TAGMKTA
+585 TASLKTA
-592 NNGHNVDAVARSIDK
+592 NNGHNVDAAARRIDK
-607 EDSTSLTYDEG
+607 EDSTSLTYEEG

-641 MVLLDAKVKTSAGR
+641 MVMMDATVKTSLGR
-655 TLSAED
+655 EIAAAD
-661 FFCTNL
+661 FFCSNL
-667 KSYANLEQGELI
+667 KSYANLEQGEVV
-679 TEIEIPKQDA
+679 TELVIPEKEG
-689 YITGYEKFRMRSSID
+689 YVTGYEKFRMRSSID

-714 KPDGEKISDIRLVL
+714 RLEGGQIADIRLVL
-728 GAVAPVPVRLK
+728 GAVAPVPVRLF
-739 KVEDFLRGKKPTM
+739 KVEEFLRGKVPTA
-752 ELAAQA
+752 EIAAEA

-763 EGAVSMGHNE
+763 EGTESMGHND

-785 LVESLVE
+785 LVESLVK

>member
-1 MKHFKYQAPVTFDE
+1 MKHFKYQTPETFGE
-15 AGKILQAKHPGE
+15 AAEILKASHPSQ

-36 LLGVLKDELLLQ
+36 LLGVLKDELLLE
-48 YPDTVVALRD
+48 YPETIVALRD
-58 IPDTAYIREE
+58 IPGTSYVKKE
-68 DGSVK
+68 DGAVK

-81 TIENDELLQQDSLKA
+81 EIENDETLKADSLKA
-96 VSRAVYSVASPIIR
+96 VSAAAYSVASPIIR

-157 HSVFGGMKVCATPC
+157 HSVFGGMKACKTPC

-182 NYMAHYRAG
+182 NYMAHYRKG
-191 DMEGAARILMQ
+191 DLEGAARILMQ

-230 VASHSVERVVAD
+230 VAIHSVERVVGD
-242 YIMAHTDRFY
+242 YIMAHLDEFY
-252 KAPEKETGKKIA
+252 KAPAKETGKKIA

-273 SAAYYLRNAGHS
+273 AAAYYLRNAGHT

-310 EYVRAIVKALEGMG
+310 EYVRTIVKAIEKMG
-324 IRFVKNTKL
+324 VKFVCGTKL

-341 LTEDNDKIFIATGAW
+341 LTEANDKIFIATGAW

-378 VNRWVNKK
+378 VNKWVNKK

-420 EQRAEMPASAEEV
+420 EQRHEMPASAEEV
-433 ARAEEEGVVIHNG
+433 ERAEEEGVVIKNG
-446 WGPVCAHYEHDG
+446 WGPVRVKYEG
-458 KIKGMTLKACT
+458 QKIQGMTLRACT
-469 KLRDEN
+469 ALRDET
-475 GRFNPIYD
+475 GRFNPTYD
-483 ETVTLDVDA
+483 DATTLDVDA

-500 QRVDLSFLDNELTL
+500 QRVDLSFLDNELML

-520 ITVEPKTQKSSDP
+520 ITVEPETQRSSDP

-554 GRRAAEAINEEFGVN
+554 GRRAAEAINDELGAD
-569 NPEKIK
+569 NPARDE
-575 QEGFLHYDSA
+575 QQGFLRFDRE
-585 TAGMKTA
+585 TASLKTA
-592 NNGHNVDAVARSIDK
+592 NNGHNVDAAARRIDK
-607 EDSTSLTYDEG
+607 EDSTSLTYEEG

-641 MVLLDAKVKTSAGR
+641 MVMMDATVKTSLGR
-655 TLSAED
+655 EIAAAD

-667 KSYANLEQGELI
+667 KSYANLEQGEVV
-679 TEIEIPKQDA
+679 TELVIPEKEG
-689 YITGYEKFRMRSSID
+689 YVTGYEKFRMRSSID

-714 KPDGEKISDIRLVL
+714 RLEGGQIADIRLVL
-728 GAVAPVPVRLK
+728 GAVAPVPVRLF
-739 KVEDFLRGKKPTM
+739 KVEEFLRGKVPTA
-752 ELAAQA
+752 EIAAEA

-763 EGAVSMGHNE
+763 EGTESMGHND

-785 LVESLVE
+785 LGESLVK

>member
-1 MKHFKYQAPVTFDE
+1 MKHFKYQTPETFGE
-15 AGKILQAKHPGE
+15 AAEILKASHPGQ

-36 LLGVLKDELLLQ
+36 LLGVLKDELLLE
-48 YPDTVVALRD
+48 YPETIVALRD
-58 IPDTAYIREE
+58 IPGTSYVKKE
-68 DGSVK
+68 DGAVK

-81 TIENDELLQQDSLKA
+81 EIENDETLKADSLKA
-96 VSRAVYSVASPIIR
+96 VSAAAYSVASPIIR

-157 HSVFGGMKVCATPC
+157 HSVFGGMKACKTPC

-182 NYMAHYRAG
+182 NYMAHYRKG
-191 DMEGAARILMQ
+191 DLEGAARILMQ

-230 VASHSVERVVAD
+230 VAIHSVERVVGD
-242 YIMAHTDRFY
+242 YIMAHLDEFY
-252 KAPEKETGKKIA
+252 KAPAKETGKKIA

-273 SAAYYLRNAGHS
+273 AAAYYLRNAGHT
-285 VTVYDAMEEPGGCL
+285 VTVYDAMEEPGGYL
-299 MYAIPNFRLPK
+299 MYAIPNFRLPR
-310 EYVRAIVKALEGMG
+310 EYVRTIVKAIEKMG
-324 IRFVKNTKL
+324 VKFVCGTKL

-341 LTEDNDKIFIATGAW
+341 LTEANDKIFIATGAW

-378 VNRWVNKK
+378 VNKWVNKK

-420 EQRAEMPASAEEV
+420 EQRHEMPASAEEV
-433 ARAEEEGVVIHNG
+433 ERAEEEGVVIKNG
-446 WGPVCAHYEHDG
+446 WGPVRVKYEG
-458 KIKGMTLKACT
+458 QKIQGMTLRACT
-469 KLRDEN
+469 ALRDET
-475 GRFNPIYD
+475 GRFNPTYD
-483 ETVTLDVDA
+483 DATTLDVDA

-520 ITVEPKTQKSSDP
+520 ITVEPETQRSSDP

-554 GRRAAEAINEEFGVN
+554 GRRAAEAINDELGAD
-569 NPEKIK
+569 NPARDE
-575 QEGFLHYDSA
+575 QQGFLRFDRE
-585 TAGMKTA
+585 TASLKTA
-592 NNGHNVDAVARSIDK
+592 NNGHNVDAAARRIDK
-607 EDSTSLTYDEG
+607 EDSTSLTYEEG

-641 MVLLDAKVKTSAGR
+641 MVMMDATVKTSLGR
-655 TLSAED
+655 EIAAAD
-661 FFCTNL
+661 FFCSNL
-667 KSYANLEQGELI
+667 KSYANLEQGEVV
-679 TEIEIPKQDA
+679 TELVIPEKEG
-689 YITGYEKFRMRSSID
+689 YVTGYEKFRMRSSID

-714 KPDGEKISDIRLVL
+714 RLEGGQIADIRLVL
-728 GAVAPVPVRLK
+728 GAVAPVPVRLF
-739 KVEDFLRGKKPTM
+739 KVEEFLRGKVPTA
-752 ELAAQA
+752 EIAAEA

-763 EGAVSMGHNE
+763 EGTESMGHND

-785 LVESLVE
+785 LVESLVK